1 MADYQTWDAGGET
14 IAIRKDLRVPMRDG
28 VELAADAYHG
38 VEDKPRPALVALSPY
53 GKELQ
58 AMALTMPPQRRPSP
72 MWDGCIEAGDI
83 ARVVKEDY
91 VHVIGDLR
99 GSGDSGGEHIGNYNA
114 GGVPLGQDAY
124 DFIEWVA
131 AQPWCDGNVGMIGIS
146 YFGSMQ
152 VLAAAERPPSLKAIF
167 VSGGHYDFYETT
179 YHGGIMWFMPRAARE
194 GRGGDSGWAFTD
206 RIKSRMLETY
216 SPEEIKE
223 RVAERPPSLKAIFVS
238 GGHYD
243 FYETTYH
250 GGIMWFMPRAAREGR
265 GGDSGWAFT
274 DRIKSRMLETYSPE
288 EIKERV
294 AKRLQDPDV
303 AAWPNLVH
311 VLNYPK
317 NHEAWFD
324 IVINELDGEW
334 YEERNPINLAENID
348 IPVYLQIDQG
358 RGWTLDGH
366 IELFNALKGPKK
378 LDIGPYPPM
387 QSRPWVEEHD
397 KMFRW
402 YEYWLKGVDNGI
414 MDEPAVSVFVEGS
427 REHVTGDQWPPKDA
441 EYTSLYL
448 RPRGKLSYEAE
459 PMGAEYAAP
468 DGFYQAPLTVTDKV
482 EMLSWSTAPFEE
494 PTEMIGTGAA
504 HLFAEIDQDDTN
516 FILRL
521 WDEAPGGNRQLITTG
536 YLKASHRE
544 LDDRTTEGNPYH
556 PHTRAVPVEP
566 GKIEEYVLRLYPCA
580 ATFKPGHRLTVELS
594 NNEPLADAHNAL
606 LPPDAFHLP
615 VGRPVTHKVY
625 RDATHPSR
633 LVLPFTTRKAAE
645 KMRAT

>member
-1 MADYQTWDAGGET
+1 MAEYQTIDAGGQK
-14 IAIRKDLRVPMRDG
+14 IAVRKDLRVPMRDG
-28 VELAADAYHG
+28 VELAADAYQG
-38 VEDKPRPALVALSPY
+38 TDDKPRPALVALSPY

-58 AMALTMPPQRRPSP
+58 ALALSTPPQRRPSP

-83 ARVVKEDY
+83 ARIVKEDY

-99 GSGDSGGEHIGNYNA
+99 GSGHSGGEHIGNYNA
-114 GGVPLGQDAY
+114 GGVSLGQDAY

-131 AQPWCDGNVGMIGIS
+131 EQPWCDGNVGMVGIS

-152 VLAAAERPPSLKAIF
+152 ILAAAERPPHLKAIF

-179 YHGGIMWFMPRAARE
+179 YHGGVMWFMPRAARE

-206 RIKSRMLETY
+206 RVKSRMIEKH
-216 SPEEIKE
+216 SPEELKE
-223 RVAERPPSLKAIFVS
+223 L
-238 GGHYD
+238 
-243 FYETTYH
+243 
-250 GGIMWFMPRAAREGR
+250 
-265 GGDSGWAFT
+265 
-274 DRIKSRMLETYSPE
+274 
-288 EIKERV
+288 V

-311 VLNYPK
+311 VLNYPT

-324 IVINELDGEW
+324 IVMNELDGDW
-334 YEERNPINLAENID
+334 YEERNPITLAPNID
-348 IPVYLQIDQG
+348 IPVWLQLDQG
-358 RGWTLDGH
+358 RGWTLDGT

-387 QSRPWVEEHD
+387 QSRPFIEEHD

-402 YEYWLKGVDNGI
+402 YDYWIKGIDNGV

-427 REHVTGDQWPPKDA
+427 REVVTADAWPPKDI

-448 RPRGKLSYEAE
+448 RPRHKLSAE
-459 PMGAEYAAP
+459 PELMGTEYAAP
-468 DGFYQAPLTVTDKV
+468 DGFYQAPLTVTDQV
-482 EMLSWSTAPFEE
+482 QIISWSTEAFQE

-504 HLFAEIDQDDTN
+504 HIFVQIDQPDTN

-521 WDEAPGGNRQLITTG
+521 WDTAPNGKRQLITTG

-544 LDDRTTEGNPYH
+544 LDDRTTEGSPYH
-556 PHTRAVPVEP
+556 PHTRTVPVEP
-566 GKIEEYVLRLYPCA
+566 GRIEEYVVRLYPFA
-580 ATFKPGHRLTVELS
+580 NTFNPGHRLVVELS
-594 NNEPLADAHNAL
+594 NNEPLADEHNAL

-615 VGRPVTHKVY
+615 VGRPVTHKIY
-625 RDATHPSR
+625 RDAHHHSR
-633 LVLPFTTRKAAE
+633 LVLPFTTPTQE
-645 KMRAT
+645 T